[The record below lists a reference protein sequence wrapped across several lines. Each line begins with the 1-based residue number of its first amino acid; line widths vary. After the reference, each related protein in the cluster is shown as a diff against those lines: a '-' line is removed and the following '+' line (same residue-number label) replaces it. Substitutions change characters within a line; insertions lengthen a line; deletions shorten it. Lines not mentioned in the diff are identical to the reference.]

1 MSQAQH
7 QASLTPNQRHSRAKG
22 GKESGQRP
30 LGHSRP
36 PGPLPHRAGRGAGV
50 TGNAR
55 CPVSGVR
62 ARAVPSSGLATSLT
76 AQPGSTETSPP
87 TPPPAESWE
96 DAELGLQSGGH
107 RPGQGQGGR
116 LWAKLCGHRGWRR
129 GKAKP
134 RLVGFPIRRHSGPG
148 DRTPT
153 PSALTDP
160 LHLLGPHSPRPS
172 GLGYDPASRVSP
184 RPRCSRPS
192 L

>member
-1 MSQAQH
+1 M
-7 QASLTPNQRHSRAKG
+7 
-22 GKESGQRP
+22 
-30 LGHSRP
+30 GHSRP

-116 LWAKLCGHRGWRR
+116 LWAKFCVATVGGVGGRQSPGWWGFQSDDTRILVTGLRPLRRSQIPCTSWVLTVPGPLVSAMTRPLGSSQGPAAAAPLCKQLLSR
-129 GKAKP
+129 ALASDAP
-134 RLVGFPIRRHSGPG
+134 AEPPAA
-148 DRTPT
+148 P
-153 PSALTDP
+153 PSW
-160 LHLLGPHSPRPS
+160 
-172 GLGYDPASRVSP
+172 
-184 RPRCSRPS
+184 
-192 L
+192 